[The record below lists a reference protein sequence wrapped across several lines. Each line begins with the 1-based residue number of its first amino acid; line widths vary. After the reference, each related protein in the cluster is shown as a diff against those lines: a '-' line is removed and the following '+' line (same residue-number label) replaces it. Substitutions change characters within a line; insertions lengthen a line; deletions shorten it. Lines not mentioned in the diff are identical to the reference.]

1 MATTLKKLAE
11 HTGYSLSTI
20 SRVLNNDPT
29 ITVGEQTRR
38 KILEAAHQLG
48 YTGGSGRRV
57 RPESGP
63 SMTIAIAEMLTPA
76 QQMSDPYFLYL
87 KNFIEQTC
95 FEYKIQTVPL
105 YSDGNQYMSLSQSEI
120 DGIIAIGIFS
130 KNQIEA
136 LSQLSSN
143 ITFLDSSPDELHYD
157 SVILNFEL
165 GIAQAIDHLRSW
177 NHTKIGFVG
186 PKRLIDEQ
194 NTLVPEPRRRFFE
207 HYMRESGIFR
217 PEFVIE
223 APMRDKTA
231 AAREIV
237 EHISSGVEM
246 PTALVTVNEETAI
259 GVIQAL
265 HSLDLRAPDD
275 LSIVSFND
283 TVMSSIIS
291 PALTSVSTHLDY
303 MSATAVKLVSERA
316 STPQHRPVR
325 HFPQKVVIPPTL
337 VVRESTAPY
346 LSE

>member
-29 ITVGEQTRR
+29 ITVSEQTRR
-38 KILEAAHQLG
+38 TIFEAAHQLG
-48 YTGGSGRRV
+48 YTGGSGRRT
-57 RPESGP
+57 RSDSGP
-63 SMTIAIAEMLTPA
+63 HLTIAIAEMLTPA

-87 KNFIEQTC
+87 KNFVEQTC

-105 YSDGNQYMSLSQSEI
+105 HSDGDRYMSLSTSEI

-130 KNQIEA
+130 KRQIEA
-136 LSQLSSN
+136 LAQLCTN

-177 NHTKIGFVG
+177 GHTQIGFVG

-194 NTLVPEPRRRFFE
+194 STIVHEPRRRFFE
-207 HYMRESGIFR
+207 HYMREAGIFR

-223 APMRDKTA
+223 APMRDKNA
-231 AAREIV
+231 VADEIC
-237 EHISSGVEM
+237 HRLNSGIEM
-246 PTALVTVNEETAI
+246 PTALVTVNEEAAI

-265 HSLDLRAPDD
+265 RSLDLRAPDD

-283 TVMSSIIS
+283 TVMSSIVNPS
-291 PALTSVSTHLDY
+291 LTSVSTHLDY
-303 MSATAVKLVSERA
+303 MSATAVKLVQERA
-316 STPQHRPVR
+316 ATYQRRPVR
-325 HFPQKVVIPPTL
+325 HFPQKVVIPPML
-337 VVRESTAPY
+337 VVRESTAP
-346 LSE
+346 LVSE